1 MGWVYCGAIAWQQWG
16 NRNDNMR
23 NKHYNTF
30 SQRLNDKNIDWLKK
44 ESKKY
49 KSWNLFFNELKRRY
63 KGDKT

>member
-1 MGWVYCGAIAWQQWG
+1 
-16 NRNDNMR
+16 MR